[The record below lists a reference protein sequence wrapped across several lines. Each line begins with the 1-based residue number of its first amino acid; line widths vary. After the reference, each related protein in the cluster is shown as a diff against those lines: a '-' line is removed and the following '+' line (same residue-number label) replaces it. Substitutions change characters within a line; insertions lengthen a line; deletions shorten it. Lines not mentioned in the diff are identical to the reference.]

1 MSVLCPGAV
10 NTAIH
15 ESGNARPQR
24 FGGPALRAD
33 EQFLKD
39 LTAQGMPTDKVA
51 DLVMRAIR
59 NNRFYIFTHAATRV
73 SIESRHARILAALD
87 EIEPDSP
94 Q

>member
-1 MSVLCPGAV
+1 M
-10 NTAIH
+10 
-15 ESGNARPQR
+15 
-24 FGGPALRAD
+24 RAD

-39 LTAQGMPTDKVA
+39 LTVGGMPTDQVA

-59 NNRFYIFTHAATRV
+59 DNRFYIFTHAATRV
-73 SIESRHARILAALD
+73 PIEARHARILAALD